1 MFYLCSDWSTDG
13 GNSSFVDILDESGNY
28 LYATDY
34 RNVWFNKDY
43 AYKSYKWQINRI
55 KTPVASIGIELDQDE
70 YEVGSNFS
78 GTYSASVSGYD
89 DESVFIQYAMSKD
102 YPGDGD
108 TGWNE
113 IIATGGSMVY
123 HQDAMEKLKEGG
135 IVVYLEISFKNM
147 TRRIRN
153 FKTRGVVLKEGY
165 SLKDMY
171 DERAELYK
179 KYADITIDVNKN
191 SIDDT
196 VNQIIESIKSFN

>member
-1 MFYLCSDWSTDG
+1 MFYLCSDWSTDV

-89 DESVFIQYAMSKD
+89 DVSVFIQYAMSEG

-108 TGWNE
+108 AGWRETSVN
-113 IIATGGSMVY
+113 GGSFSIAVPSVSSVT
-123 HQDAMEKLKEGG
+123 EKLWVRLKVKWDNDKE
-135 IVVYLEISFKNM
+135 VA
-147 TRRIRN
+147 
-153 FKTRGVVLKEGY
+153 Y
-165 SLKDMY
+165 SVC
-171 DERAELYK
+171 
-179 KYADITIDVNKN
+179 DIL
-191 SIDDT
+191 
-196 VNQIIESIKSFN
+196 